1 MKDKARDLPLQPC
14 QLRDV
19 HAKEPTQPAVVRQQ
33 SLREVGHGLS
43 YAAGVENDG
52 EKLSVAQHCRPAQ
65 FQLLAWAL
73 VRRHLAQHQPVA
85 RRPWISAMSVAHGT
99 PSASPFGQ
107 QDTEAKAGMLPS
119 TIRRK
124 MSVNRMKRLMHRHRT
139 VMGVPVGCAIESR
152 VPPLWWRSPGQS
164 WRRPRSR
171 AAGSGPL
178 MRLPGSWRRATRS
191 RFGQSPFIGRE
202 VRTGTLVGLV
212 RPNEL

>member
-65 FQLLAWAL
+65 FQLLARAF

-85 RRPWISAMSVAHGT
+85 RWLGTILVTVTHGISFAIVESAWDQHTETNPGPRPA
-99 PSASPFGQ
+99 
-107 QDTEAKAGMLPS
+107 
-119 TIRRK
+119 
-124 MSVNRMKRLMHRHRT
+124 
-139 VMGVPVGCAIESR
+139 AI
-152 VPPLWWRSPGQS
+152 G
-164 WRRPRSR
+164 
-171 AAGSGPL
+171 
-178 MRLPGSWRRATRS
+178 
-191 RFGQSPFIGRE
+191 
-202 VRTGTLVGLV
+202 
-212 RPNEL
+212 